1 MSKAIELEEQRRQP
15 PFDQCR
21 RDELVTDVLKRPRED
36 SKLLKVLGVG
46 EVGAVV
52 LSFLDRDEATVLE
65 WMVDDDPLSLLE
77 EHGGRSVP
85 EAKDG
90 VDRLLELYKW
100 LSKRKHPVAESF

>member
-15 PFDQCR
+15 PFDQCQR
-21 RDELVTDVLKRPRED
+21 YELVTNVLKRPRED
-36 SKLLKVLGVG
+36 SRLLKGLGVG

-52 LSFLDRDEATVLE
+52 PSFLDRDEATVLGR
-65 WMVDDDPLSLLE
+65 MADDALSLLE

-100 LSKRKHPVAESF
+100 LSKRKHPVAEGF